1 MSEQAFKQSFSNLL
15 SYGNPLSHSLARSQL
30 LNRFGEDALE
40 FVAVAVAVD
49 VTVAVS
55 VDASILF
62 ILVLCGIFMLFIY
75 KSIHICL
82 CMKYVHLYIY
92 SETYVIYK
100 FATSSQKFVDS
111 YVRVARIDSCSC
123 V

>member
-40 FVAVAVAVD
+40 FVAVAVD

-82 CMKYVHLYIY
+82 CMKYVH
-92 SETYVIYK
+92 T
-100 FATSSQKFVDS
+100 FVYLLKDVC
-111 YVRVARIDSCSC
+111 YL
-123 V
+123 

>member
-1 MSEQAFKQSFSNLL
+1 MSKQAFKQSFSNLL

-40 FVAVAVAVD
+40 FVAVAVD

-82 CMKYVHLYIY
+82 CMKYVH
-92 SETYVIYK
+92 T
-100 FATSSQKFVDS
+100 FVYLLKDVC
-111 YVRVARIDSCSC
+111 YL
-123 V
+123 

>member
-1 MSEQAFKQSFSNLL
+1 MSEQAFKQSFSNIL
-15 SYGNPLSHSLARSQL
+15 SYDNPLSHSLARSQL

-82 CMKYVHLYIY
+82 CMKYVHTFVYLLKDVCYLYIRHKL
-92 SETYVIYK
+92 SKV
-100 FATSSQKFVDS
+100 
-111 YVRVARIDSCSC
+111 C
-123 V
+123 